1 MRARFRCGFTL
12 IELLVVM
19 AIIAILVGLL
29 LPAVQQAR
37 EAARR
42 TQCGNN
48 LRQIGLALHNYHDR
62 SGTFPSGW
70 DTLGAAWTAH
80 ILPQLEQ
87 GNLYSTLVF
96 QESGH
101 GNWDVNGSANEA
113 ACGTF
118 LSVLRCPSMPVP
130 EHLDNQGIP
139 RRVPVSYRGNSG
151 SRASADDASAALPGT
166 ISLESL
172 DQDGI
177 FFACSSVRIQHITDG
192 TSNTLLTCESMT
204 DPVFMK
210 DGQLMDYWAVGS
222 RQVDTCLCDGG
233 NGGTEFSEFI
243 GSTYAGLNLRRTSPA
258 THGVVMDL
266 SFGSYHIGG
275 AQFAFADGAVRFFSE
290 TIDLRVLQGLSSR
303 NGGEV
308 LPAY

>member
-1 MRARFRCGFTL
+1 MRRRFRRGFTL
-12 IELLVVM
+12 IELLVVIAM
-19 AIIAILVGLL
+19 IAILVGLL

-48 LRQIGLALHNYHDR
+48 LRQIGLALHNYHDS
-62 SGTFPSGW
+62 SGTFPYGW
-70 DTLGAAWTAH
+70 DTLGSSWTAH
-80 ILPQLEQ
+80 ILPQLEE
-87 GNLYSTLVF
+87 GNLYNTLVF
-96 QESGH
+96 QEFGH

-139 RRVPVSYRGNSG
+139 GRVPISYRGNAG
-151 SRASADDASAALPGT
+151 SLASADDASAAIPGT
-166 ISLESL
+166 LSLESL

-177 FFACSSVRIQHITDG
+177 FFACSSVRIRHIRDG

-204 DPVFMK
+204 DPFFMK
-210 DGQLMDYWAVGS
+210 DGQLMDYWAMGS
-222 RQVDTCLCDGG
+222 RQIDPCRCDGG
-233 NGGTEFSEFI
+233 NGGTEFSEFV
-243 GSTYAGLNLRRTSPA
+243 GTTYGGLNLRRTSPA
-258 THGVVMDL
+258 IHGVVMEL
-266 SFGSYHIGG
+266 SFGSYHVGG
-275 AQFAFADGAVRFFSE
+275 AQLSIADGAVRFVSE
-290 TIDLRVLQGLSSR
+290 NIDLGVLQALSSR

-308 LPAY
+308 LPAR